1 MKKLINSLLKYFDH
15 FLVLIFRL
23 AKGKFKIRSVSII
36 ELKGI
41 TNHPNLTASITL
53 QNTRAQNIFF
63 FTNSHVGIVTKTDHI
78 WGDKIHFLK

>member
-15 FLVLIFRL
+15 FLLLIFRL

-41 TNHPNLTASITL
+41 TNHPNLTAPITHFRT
-53 QNTRAQNIFF
+53 QEHKTFF
-63 FTNSHVGIVTKTDHI
+63 STNSHVGIVIKTDHI
-78 WGDKIHFLK
+78 WGDKIHFLL

>member
-63 FTNSHVGIVTKTDHI
+63 FHKLTCWDSHQD
-78 WGDKIHFLK
+78 